1 MKAMILA
8 AGLGTRLKPFT
19 DSHPKALAEVNGKTI
34 LQKNI
39 EYLQSFGVEEIII
52 NVHHFADQII
62 RKVSDNNGFG
72 SSVFISD
79 ERAEILETGG
89 GLLKAK
95 WFFADETDPFIL
107 MNVDVLTD
115 LNLRKMVEQHS
126 ISESLG
132 TLAVSDRDTSR
143 YLLFNN
149 NKQLCGWE
157 NIKSGEKI
165 LSRKAEDLHKK
176 AFSGI
181 QILSPRIFPLIT
193 QTGKFSLIDVYL
205 SLSANE
211 KIFGYDHSGGHFID
225 VGTVEKLKAA
235 EKIFN

>member
-39 EYLQSFGVEEIII
+39 EYLHSFGVEEIII

-62 RKVSDNNGFG
+62 QKVSENNGFG

-95 WFFADETDPFIL
+95 WFFEDETDPFIL

-126 ISESLG
+126 LSESLG

-165 LSRKAEDLHKK
+165 ISRKSEDLHRK

-225 VGTVEKLKAA
+225 VGTAEKLKAA

>member
-19 DSHPKALAEVNGKTI
+19 DSHPKAMAEVNGKTI

-62 RKVSDNNGFG
+62 HVVKENNGFG

-95 WFFADETDPFIL
+95 WFFEDETAPFIL

-115 LNLRKMVEQHS
+115 LNLQKMYEQHS
-126 ISESLG
+126 LSESLG
-132 TLAVSDRDTSR
+132 TLAVSDRSTSR
-143 YLLFNN
+143 YLLFND

-165 LSRKAEDLHKK
+165 IRRSADALHKK

-181 QILSPRIFPLIT
+181 QILSPRIFPLIK

-211 KIFGYDHSGGHFID
+211 KIFSFDHSGGQFID
-225 VGTVEKLKAA
+225 VGTSEKLKAA
-235 EKIFN
+235 EEIFR